1 MNYFMHRSSD
11 FDHSVKLHRLPM
23 VYAIYTPNFEYVKIG
38 ITRSFKQRFLN
49 IQTAC
54 PFRLT
59 LWLSI
64 RSPKAVDIEEEL
76 HSIFREWNV
85 RGEWFAFTKE
95 ALDDVY
101 SYFDLT
107 NKNVRE
113 VGRALL

>member
-1 MNYFMHRSSD
+1 MNYFPHSASD

-38 ITRSFKQRFLN
+38 LTRSFKQRFSN

-54 PFRLT
+54 PFDLT
-59 LWLSI
+59 LWLAI
-64 RSPKAVDIEEEL
+64 RSPRADDIEDEL
-76 HSIFREWNV
+76 HTTFCQWNV
-85 RGEWFAFTKE
+85 RGEWFAFDDK
-95 ALDDVY
+95 ALDAVY

-113 VGRALL
+113 VSRALL